1 MVARL
6 SLLLPA
12 AALALLGLSGCH
24 GDEPAAD
31 RPVQVEGSPVSAPAS
46 GQASA
51 PDPAAPAPGTQAA
64 EAIGADSSAD
74 GERR

>member
-1 MVARL
+1 MAARL

-31 RPVQVEGSPVSAPAS
+31 RPLQAEGSPVSAPSS
-46 GQASA
+46 GPASA

-64 EAIGADSSAD
+64 EAIGADSAAD

>member
-1 MVARL
+1 MAARL
-6 SLLLPA
+6 SPILPA
-12 AALALLGLSGCH
+12 AALALLGLSGC
-24 GDEPAAD
+24 DRVAPAAD
-31 RPVQVEGSPVSAPAS
+31 RPVQAEGSPVSAPAS
-46 GQASA
+46 APVSE

>member
-6 SLLLPA
+6 SPLLPA

-24 GDEPAAD
+24 RDEPAAD
-31 RPVQVEGSPVSAPAS
+31 RPVQAEGSPISAPAS
-46 GQASA
+46 GPASA

-64 EAIGADSSAD
+64 EAIGADSAAD
-74 GERR
+74 GQPR

>member
-1 MVARL
+1 MAARL
-6 SLLLPA
+6 SPLLPA

-24 GDEPAAD
+24 GDEPAD
-31 RPVQVEGSPVSAPAS
+31 RPLQAEGSPVSAPSS
-46 GQASA
+46 GPASA

-64 EAIGADSSAD
+64 EAIGADSAAD